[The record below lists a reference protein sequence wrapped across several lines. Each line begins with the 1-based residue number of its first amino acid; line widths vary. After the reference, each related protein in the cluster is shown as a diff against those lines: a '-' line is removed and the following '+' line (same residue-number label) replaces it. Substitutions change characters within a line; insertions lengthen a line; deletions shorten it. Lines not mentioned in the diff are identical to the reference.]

1 MSRFF
6 FVLCLG
12 TRKLRNMRMT
22 IKITL
27 LYKNL
32 TSISSNSCLFQ
43 NVLNTLQAVKN
54 KFPKLIICVKP
65 QSLPFIFPLLVLFN
79 EESSS
84 QFQDSLLLQP
94 SYKNMPKILM
104 KIFQVIV
111 KVFKNCIV
119 EGNHLEKIVFQV
131 IPKIYHNLDFLSA
144 GIFAYQR

>member
-1 MSRFF
+1 MNLLWAKILKMPKCQDKNWWKMPKLKNSNATFWVIFKHCVVVLIGSKWVDFF

-65 QSLPFIFPLLVLFN
+65 SLPSFSPFLCF
-79 EESSS
+79 S
-84 QFQDSLLLQP
+84 
-94 SYKNMPKILM
+94 MR
-104 KIFQVIV
+104 
-111 KVFKNCIV
+111 
-119 EGNHLEKIVFQV
+119 NHLRNFRIHFFFNPLTKICQ
-131 IPKIYHNLDFLSA
+131 KS
-144 GIFAYQR
+144 